1 MLPGCSGSIPMPRK
15 MFGSAM
21 STIELSMVAMSIP
34 SVEMKSAI
42 HL

>member
-1 MLPGCSGSIPMPRK
+1 MPGSNGLIPMPRK
-15 MFGSAM
+15 MLGRAM

-34 SVEMKSAI
+34 SVEMNSAI